1 MRKCYLPS
9 FRKCSKIAV
18 AVTCSLLLSFVPSN
32 VVPTKA
38 TTIEEAQEERNE
50 AEENKND
57 AQSVLDNLEE
67 EQNKLISDVEEL
79 DSQIS
84 SIQTQIT
91 NKQAEADALNDEI
104 DDTKVKLAEAQV
116 AEDDQYAA
124 MMKRIQYLYENGEV
138 EYIDTLMSSASFSD
152 MLNKSE
158 YVEQLSD
165 FDQKQLDGLVNTRET
180 IQEYEDTLK
189 ADLKE
194 VESVQAD
201 LENQE
206 EQLQVVISEKN
217 DRIAQYDQDIDAQ
230 SALVDKYQQEMDA
243 ADEKIAEIQRQQ
255 LAAQQAAA
263 AAAAAAAGSSET
275 TYYEPSY
282 SGTFMW
288 PAVSGSSISS
298 SFGPRTSPTAG
309 ASSNHKG
316 IDIPCPTGS
325 DIVAGADGV
334 VTISQYSSSAGYY
347 IMIDHGNGVAT
358 VYMHNSQLIVGVG
371 ESVVRGQVIAKAG
384 STGYST
390 GSHCHFG
397 VMINGSYVNPLNYLG

>member
-1 MRKCYLPS
+1 MRKFHLPEFRKCY
-9 FRKCSKIAV
+9 KTAIV
-18 AVTCSLLLSFVPSN
+18 VTCSILLSFIPSN
-32 VVPTKA
+32 GLPSRA

-50 AEENKND
+50 AEENRKD
-57 AQSVLDNLEE
+57 AQNVLDSLEE
-67 EQNKLISDVEEL
+67 AQNNLISEVAEL
-79 DSQIS
+79 DKQVSDL
-84 SIQTQIT
+84 QTQIT
-91 NKQAEADALNDEI
+91 DKQAEADSLNEEI
-104 DDTKVKLAEAQV
+104 DETKIKLADAQV

-165 FDQKQLDGLVNTRET
+165 FDQKQLNELVGTRQNIED
-180 IQEYEDTLK
+180 YESTLK
-189 ADLKE
+189 RDLVQ

-201 LENQE
+201 LENQQ
-206 EQLQVVISEKN
+206 EQLQSVMDEKN
-217 DRIAQYDQDIDAQ
+217 DKIAQYELDIDAQ
-230 SALVDKYQQEMDA
+230 SALVAQYEKERDE
-243 ADEKIAEIQRQQ
+243 ADEKLAEIQKQT
-255 LAAQQAAA
+255 LAAQQ
-263 AAAAAAAGSSET
+263 SSGET
-275 TYYEPSY
+275 TYYDPTY

-334 VTISQYSSSAGYY
+334 VTVSQYSNSAGYY

-358 VYMHNSQLIVGVG
+358 VYMHNSQLLVSVG

-397 VMINGSYVNPLNYLG
+397 VMINGSYVNPLNYL

>member
-1 MRKCYLPS
+1 MRKIQIPLLKK
-9 FRKCSKIAV
+9 FSKTAV
-18 AVTCSLLLSFVPSN
+18 LTACAVLLTFVPSAN
-32 VVPTKA
+32 LSKA
-38 TTIEEAQEERNE
+38 TTIEDAQEERNE
-50 AEENKND
+50 AEENRKD
-57 AQSVLDNLEE
+57 AQAVLDDLNE
-67 EQNKLISDVEEL
+67 EQNKLIDDVAAL

-91 NKQAEADALNDEI
+91 EKQEEADALNEEI
-104 DDTKVKLAEAQV
+104 DTTKLNLADAQV
-116 AEDDQYAA
+116 AEDNQYAA
-124 MMKRIQYLYENGEV
+124 MLKRIQYLYENGEV
-138 EYIDTLMSSASFSD
+138 EYIDTLMSSASFTD

-165 FDQKQLDGLVNTRET
+165 YDQKQLTQLVDTRQSIED
-180 IQEYEDTLK
+180 YENTLK
-189 ADLKE
+189 ADLKKVNE
-194 VESVQAD
+194 VQTD
-201 LENQE
+201 LENQQAE
-206 EQLQVVISEKN
+206 LQAVMDDKQDLIAKYDDDIEAQEQLVS
-217 DRIAQYDQDIDAQ
+217 
-230 SALVDKYQQEMDA
+230 KYEQARDA
-243 ADEKIAEIQRQQ
+243 ADEKIAEIQRQTIE
-255 LAAQQAAA
+255 AQQ
-263 AAAAAAAGSSET
+263 SSGQT
-275 TYYEPSY
+275 IYDSSSY

-334 VTISQYSSSAGYY
+334 VTVSQYSTSAGYY

-371 ESVVRGQVIAKAG
+371 ESVVKGQVIAKAG

-397 VMINGSYVNPLNYLG
+397 VMINGTYVNPLNYL